1 MFKIAKSVIKP
12 VSENPVQAFYTDKF
26 QLYDII
32 EVILSQLPIC
42 EELTMTS
49 FSISEEFTRK
59 IFRFRETYNLKRI
72 VLFLDT
78 KAAIKVQKLN
88 LFLKNTFDNV
98 YLTNNHGKVILFDS
112 DPLVSICTSQNQTR
126 GNRKESHV
134 ICTGSEIFET
144 LHNTVSEMKKTA
156 VKL

>member
-1 MFKIAKSVIKP
+1 MYKIAQSAIKP
-12 VSENPVQAFYTDKF
+12 VSESPVQAFYTEKF
-26 QLYDII
+26 QLFDII
-32 EVILSQLPIC
+32 EVILSQLPAC
-42 EELTMTS
+42 EELIMTS

-59 IFRFRETYNLKRI
+59 IFRFRKAYNLKRI

-78 KAAIKVQKLN
+78 KAASKVQKLN
-88 LFLKNTFDNV
+88 LFLKNTFDDV
-98 YLTNNHGKVILFDS
+98 YLTNNHGKVILFYS
-112 DPLVSICTSQNQTR
+112 DPPVSICTSQNQTR

-134 ICTGSEIFET
+134 ICTGSDIFET